1 MADLT
6 AARDALDRMIDIANH
21 PTPEHCPALREPAWA
36 PYNPSPADA
45 DDAPRRTAPAPAAA
59 LPALSA

>member
-1 MADLT
+1 MTELA

-36 PYNPSPADA
+36 PY
-45 DDAPRRTAPAPAAA
+45 AAA
-59 LPALSA
+59 GSDATGSDAAAAVTV